1 MNATSAT
8 AAATFAKEEA
18 SAWTGSTRTPA
29 NALQN
34 GPESIAATMW
44 TSAREAR
51 ILARTVPRVPMR
63 KGATSAFVSM
73 DTREKIVRRTWMTV
87 PQGNYMR

>member
-1 MNATSAT
+1 MNATSTT

-63 KGATSAFVSM
+63 KGATSASVSTA
-73 DTREKIVRRTWMTV
+73 TRGRTARSTWTTAR
-87 PQGNYMR
+87 QGNN